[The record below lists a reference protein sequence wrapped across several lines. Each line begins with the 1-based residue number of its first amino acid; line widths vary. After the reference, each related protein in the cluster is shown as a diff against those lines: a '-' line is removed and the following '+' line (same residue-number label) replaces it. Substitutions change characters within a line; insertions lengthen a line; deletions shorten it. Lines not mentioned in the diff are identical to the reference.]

1 MDDRAWMRLALEEA
15 KAAAAL
21 GEVPVGALVVR
32 GNELIA
38 KAHNRRETGKSALAH
53 AECLAIDEAC
63 KTLGGWRLHEC
74 ELYVTLEPCPMCAGA
89 IINSRLLRVVYGAR
103 DPKAGCCGS
112 VTDLF
117 ALPFNHRPEAV
128 GGVLE
133 EECAGALR
141 AFFQAKRKGAVNTT
155 VTSGEAQE
163 E

>member
-32 GNELIA
+32 SGELIA

-89 IINSRLLRVVYGAR
+89 ISQSRLRRLIFGAFDKER
-103 DPKAGCCGS
+103 GCAGS
-112 VTDLF
+112 VYRICEDPAFPWFTPAD
-117 ALPFNHRPEAV
+117 

-133 EECAGALR
+133 EECTALLEK
-141 AFFQAKRKGAVNTT
+141 FFQRARR
-155 VTSGEAQE
+155 
-163 E
+163 